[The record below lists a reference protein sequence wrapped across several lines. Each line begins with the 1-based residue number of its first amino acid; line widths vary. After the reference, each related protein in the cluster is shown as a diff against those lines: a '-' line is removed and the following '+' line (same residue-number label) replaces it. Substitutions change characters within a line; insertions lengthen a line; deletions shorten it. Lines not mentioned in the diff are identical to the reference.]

1 MIHHRRALNRPL
13 AVGFW
18 YARERPAAGRRSV
31 GRPQGIEVDLGA
43 RLFLGLFGLVS
54 VLYGVFCLLR
64 PGFLDAFAGV
74 AATSTTGTVELRA
87 MYGGLQTA
95 FGVLALLGALRPAF
109 THAAL
114 LATAVLCAGLGSF
127 RLLGAIA
134 ASELSSYTGQGLV
147 FELGATAVAVMLLR
161 RLPR

>member
-1 MIHHRRALNRPL
+1 MGTRI
-13 AVGFW
+13 
-18 YARERPAAGRRSV
+18 
-31 GRPQGIEVDLGA
+31 
-43 RLFLGLFGLVS
+43 FLGLFGLFS
-54 VLYGVFCLLR
+54 APYGLYCFLR

-95 FGVLALLGALRPAF
+95 FGVLALLGALRPAL

-114 LATAVLCAGLGSF
+114 LTTAFLCAGLGSF

-134 ASELSSYTGQGLV
+134 ASEVSSYTGQGLL
-147 FELGATAVAVMLLR
+147 FELGATALAVFLLR
-161 RLPR
+161 RQPQAAAR

>member
-1 MIHHRRALNRPL
+1 LIHSDGQRA
-13 AVGFW
+13 A
-18 YARERPAAGRRSV
+18 ERRSV
-31 GRPQGIEVDLGA
+31 ATDIEVHLGA
-43 RLFLGLFGLVS
+43 RIFLGLFGLLS
-54 VLYGVFCLLR
+54 IPYGIFCFLR

-74 AATSTTGTVELRA
+74 AATSTTGTVEIRA

-114 LATAVLCAGLGSF
+114 LTTAILCAGLGSF

-147 FELGATAVAVMLLR
+147 FELGSTAIALLLLR
-161 RLPR
+161 RLPRFEPD